1 MCVINNNMPIVELPN
16 ILIPTVPIINKGP
29 ELFVKLSNLSHS
41 VLDKILFFLKLQA
54 IFAPTG

>member
-16 ILIPTVPIINKGP
+16 ILIPTVPIINRGP